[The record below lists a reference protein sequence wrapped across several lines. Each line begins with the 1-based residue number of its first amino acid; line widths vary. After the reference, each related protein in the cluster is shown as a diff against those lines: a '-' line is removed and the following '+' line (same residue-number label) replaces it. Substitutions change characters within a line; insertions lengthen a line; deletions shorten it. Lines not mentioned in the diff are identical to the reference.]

1 MTSPSAPSR
10 ANGRSVMARQFPA
23 SAERQVAVGGTCWAL
38 TLVFF
43 VGQAVAQAASTVPY
57 SLWANYISDLGNT
70 ACGPFSLGSY
80 HMDVCSPLSGV
91 MNATFVVTGL
101 LTSAGALGTWPAWPR
116 RRLTTLGL
124 VLLVLAGAGEV
135 LAGFQ
140 PENTSLT
147 LHAVGGLFGIAGANL
162 GVLLLGAGVWRVRR
176 LAAVLSM
183 AVGVVGLVSFALT
196 SSAPSMSL
204 GIGLLE
210 RLAAYPVTVWMIV
223 VGAYLLR
230 TVRFSELQPAT

>member
-1 MTSPSAPSR
+1 
-10 ANGRSVMARQFPA
+10 MAREFPA
-23 SAERQVAVGGTCWAL
+23 LVDRRVAVGGACWAL
-38 TLVFF
+38 TVVFF

-80 HMDVCSPLSGV
+80 HTDVCSPLSGV
-91 MNATFVVTGL
+91 MNATFIVTGL

-116 RRLTTLGL
+116 RRLTTVGL
-124 VLLVLAGAGEV
+124 ILLVLAGAGEA

-140 PENTSLT
+140 SENTNLA
-147 LHAVGGLFGIAGANL
+147 LHTVGALFGIAGANL
-162 GVLLLGAGVWRVRR
+162 GVLLLGAGVWRVRPWT
-176 LAAVLSM
+176 AVLSM

-204 GIGLLE
+204 GIGMVE
-210 RLAAYPVTVWMIV
+210 RVAAYPVTVWMIV
-223 VGAYLLR
+223 VGVYLLR
-230 TVRFSELQPAT
+230 RARFSELQPAT